1 VGLSSNLTF
10 TALTDQTICEGSST
24 RLNLVSNANVFVW
37 TPSAGLSNP
46 SIADPV
52 ANPVITTQYIVRATL
67 DRCFIE
73 DTVVVT
79 VNPAPV
85 PDAGPAGFIC
95 YGQRYQLQ
103 GSGGVQYSWT
113 PTAYLDNPGLANPF
127 STPDRTTTYTLSIL
141 ADANGCPSLVTD
153 TVTIDVTPPVKIYTF
168 PADTIAYP
176 GDQIRIRAVSAV
188 PQANIFTWSPM
199 INLDN
204 PFISDPVY
212 TAGPAGDSLV
222 YKVTAA
228 SAAGCLGEGYVKV
241 RVYKGPELYTP
252 TAFTPN
258 GDGLNDRFYPFPVG
272 IKSINY
278 FRVYNRWGQLVF
290 SSNVLYKGWDGFFQG
305 TKQATG
311 VYVWMAQ
318 GVDKNNKLITRQGT
332 ITLIR

>member
-1 VGLSSNLTF
+1 
-10 TALTDQTICEGSST
+10 
-24 RLNLVSNANVFVW
+24 
-37 TPSAGLSNP
+37 
-46 SIADPV
+46 
-52 ANPVITTQYIVRATL
+52 
-67 DRCFIE
+67 
-73 DTVVVT
+73 
-79 VNPAPV
+79 
-85 PDAGPAGFIC
+85 
-95 YGQRYQLQ
+95 
-103 GSGGVQYSWT
+103 
-113 PTAYLDNPGLANPF
+113 
-127 STPDRTTTYTLSIL
+127 
-141 ADANGCPSLVTD
+141 
-153 TVTIDVTPPVKIYTF
+153 
-168 PADTIAYP
+168 
-176 GDQIRIRAVSAV
+176 
-188 PQANIFTWSPM
+188 M

-228 SAAGCLGEGYVKV
+228 SQAGCIGEGYVRI

-258 GDGLNDRFYPFPVG
+258 GDGLNDTFYPFPVG

-305 TKQATG
+305 NRQASG

-318 GVDKNNKLITRQGT
+318 GVDKNNKLLTRQGT